1 MKNNIKIGI
10 TIGDAN
16 GIGPEIIIK
25 TFLQYK
31 TIRDQTIII
40 YSSVEIIEFYL
51 QILKLNLTL
60 SIINSIEEAKI
71 GKFNILPIN
80 NNFKVTPGL
89 PSKESGQL
97 AYEAIFR
104 ASKDILMK
112 KIDVIV
118 TGPIDKK
125 SIQNSNFP
133 YNGHTEFFT
142 NIANKNDALMLMV
155 KGKLRVGIVTNHI
168 PVKEIAKALTHEKI
182 LSKISLLNQAL
193 KDDFK
198 IKHPKIAVLGLN
210 PHAGDNGVIGYEEK
224 QLIKPVINQTKN
236 RTINAEGLF
245 SADGFFSSGNYKKY
259 DAVLA
264 MYHDQGLI
272 PFKML
277 SKNQGV
283 NFTAG
288 LPFIRTSPD
297 HGTAYDI
304 AGKNL
309 SSPHSFKN
317 AIELAKQIF
326 IKRNE

>member
-1 MKNNIKIGI
+1 MKKNIKIGI

-40 YSSVEIIEFYL
+40 YSSVEIIEYYL

-97 AYEAIFR
+97 AFEAIYR

-133 YNGHTEFFT
+133 YNGHTESFT

-168 PVKEIAKALTHEKI
+168 PVKEIAKLVNKKTFI
-182 LSKISLLNQAL
+182 FQG
-193 KDDFK
+193 F
-198 IKHPKIAVLGLN
+198 
-210 PHAGDNGVIGYEEK
+210 
-224 QLIKPVINQTKN
+224 
-236 RTINAEGLF
+236 TIN
-245 SADGFFSSGNYKKY
+245 FFK
-259 DAVLA
+259 V
-264 MYHDQGLI
+264 
-272 PFKML
+272 
-277 SKNQGV
+277 
-283 NFTAG
+283 
-288 LPFIRTSPD
+288 
-297 HGTAYDI
+297 
-304 AGKNL
+304 
-309 SSPHSFKN
+309 
-317 AIELAKQIF
+317 IF
-326 IKRNE
+326 